1 MRVANRARRRR
12 YVTQYV
18 FTLYLEYGDDVS
30 SARGERL
37 DGRLVRVGVGD
48 EAKVRASEGEGEGR
62 A

>member
-1 MRVANRARRRR
+1 MRVTNRARRRR

-37 DGRLVRVGVGD
+37 DGRLVRVGARV
-48 EAKVRASEGEGEGR
+48 KGEREGR
-62 A
+62 GW